1 MDCISVLVIDDERA
15 VRLAI
20 RSALSAE
27 GMEVSLAENAGEA
40 LSLLGEKNFDV
51 ILLDLMM
58 PETDGFSLLHTI
70 RERGIYTPVIVL
82 SGLNEDGSMIRG
94 YGLGADDYITKPF
107 SSAVLASKIQALLR
121 RSRVYTQ
128 EPEVRSEL
136 SCGDF
141 LLKLDI
147 QKAFYQDRELALS
160 SKEFSILCKLMERP
174 GETVPKEQLYRE
186 VWNTDT
192 FDQTKLLVYIKRIRD
207 KIEEDSSEPKH
218 LLTEWGRGYRF
229 VP

>member
-1 MDCISVLVIDDERA
+1 MVPSVRFP
-15 VRLAI
+15 R
-20 RSALSAE
+20 
-27 GMEVSLAENAGEA
+27 
-40 LSLLGEKNFDV
+40 
-51 ILLDLMM
+51 
-58 PETDGFSLLHTI
+58 PI
-70 RERGIYTPVIVL
+70 REIRVWRRDRAACQAACRTITAHTGVEAAPADDAESAVAGAHIVCTVTASRTPVLRGEWLNPGTHVNAVGACGPIARELEL
-82 SGLNEDGSMIRG
+82 S
-94 YGLGADDYITKPF
+94 
-107 SSAVLASKIQALLR
+107 VLR

-136 SCGDF
+136 ACGDF

-147 QKAFYQDRELALS
+147 QKAFYQGRELALS